1 MPNPPKPDPAEIAA
15 AQQSRRP
22 QADAKD
28 IEVVL
33 NDLDF
38 PADQD
43 AIVDHAQAAGADDG
57 VLRALRALPLADY
70 ANMDEVLR
78 SMPLAGSS

>member
-15 AQQSRRP
+15 AQQSRKP
-22 QADAKD
+22 QPTGKD
-28 IEVVL
+28 LEAAL

-43 AIVDHAQAAGADDG
+43 SIVDHATSSGADDS
-57 VLRALRALPLADY
+57 VVRALRSLPVADY
-70 ANMDEVLR
+70 ANVSEVLR
-78 SMPLAGSS
+78 SVPRAD